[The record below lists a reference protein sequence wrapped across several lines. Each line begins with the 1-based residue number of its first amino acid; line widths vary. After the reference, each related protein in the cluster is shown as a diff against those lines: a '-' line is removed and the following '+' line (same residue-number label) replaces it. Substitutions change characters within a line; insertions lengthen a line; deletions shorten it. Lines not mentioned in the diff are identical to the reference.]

1 VSGLRAIGGREA
13 SIFACLCDA
22 VVAPLPP
29 LPAVRAT
36 DAVVAF
42 DASLARAPR
51 LNRLVLRAAL
61 LTLEVAPRAL
71 GFGARLRRLAPPRR
85 AAALAR
91 LDRCGPVAPLLE
103 ALRNLAQLSY
113 YGDLC
118 VLNELGYDPGAVVA
132 RAAALRELERRW

>member
-1 VSGLRAIGGREA
+1 VSALRAIAPREA

-36 DAVVAF
+36 DAVAAF

-51 LNRLVLRAAL
+51 LNRLALRAAL
-61 LTLEVAPRAL
+61 LLLEVAPRAL
-71 GFGARLRRLAPPRR
+71 GFGSRMRRLTPPQR

-91 LDRCGPVAPLLE
+91 LDRCGPVAPMLK
-103 ALRNLAQLSY
+103 ALRGMAHLSY
-113 YGDLC
+113 YGDLR
-118 VLNELGYDPGAVVA
+118 VLNELGYDPDAVVL

>member
-1 VSGLRAIGGREA
+1 VSALRAIAPREA

-36 DAVVAF
+36 DAVAAF

-51 LNRLVLRAAL
+51 LNRLALRAAL
-61 LTLEVAPRAL
+61 LLLEVAPRAL
-71 GFGARLRRLAPPRR
+71 GFGAGLRRLAPPQR

-91 LDRCGPVAPLLE
+91 LDRCGPVALLLK
-103 ALRNLAQLSY
+103 ALRGMAHLSY
-113 YGDLC
+113 YGDLR
-118 VLNELGYDPGAVVA
+118 VLNELGYDPDAVVL